1 MTIIYEANSTD
12 NAIQLIDD
20 MFSKCINTIAN
31 NVKDPEEQN
40 EYIKILEKTV
50 YHCANLNV
58 KHKHLEKV
66 IQESKA
72 ECAEKGEI
80 NINQVF
86 QENSKSVKYENN
98 EMQVENHQFVRKF
111 KNKTAKLLQAN
122 EEAAAAAAPTNTPNM
137 PLDPIT
143 QVPIVSPVKNKK
155 CGHFYEKSSIKKML
169 AAAKRKGI
177 RCPYVGCATQN
188 YFVYDDLDENVS
200 LSQEELN
207 NSEVSIDET
216 IE

>member
-1 MTIIYEANSTD
+1 MTNIYEANSTD

-31 NVKDPEEQN
+31 NVQDPEEQN

-50 YHCANLNV
+50 YQCANFYA
-58 KHKHLEKV
+58 KHKQLEKV
-66 IQESKA
+66 IQESKE

-86 QENSKSVKYENN
+86 QENSKAVKYENN
-98 EMQVENHQFVRKF
+98 EMQVENHQLVKKF
-111 KNKTAKLLQAN
+111 KNETAQLLQAN
-122 EEAAAAAAPTNTPNM
+122 KEVSVAVVPTNTPSM

-155 CGHFYEKSSIKKML
+155 SGHFYEKSSIKKML
-169 AAAKRKGI
+169 AAGKRRGI
-177 RCPYVGCATQN
+177 RCPYVGCATRN

-216 IE
+216 M